1 MTHWLLIGKLALTLL
16 LTAYKCCSVALLT
29 VVSYNELFPLNNVF
43 SMQLYEIFTVLVKTY
58 IKFLF
63 RWKFSTYIT
72 GSFSIKGGLY
82 HYLTYLFIFT
92 FLVLVTGFLNSS
104 LWLHLQKVYC
114 PMPSSIWVAVGGMF
128 WEQMMEWKSL
138 VSRTVLPAWNLSCM
152 WECAATSLMA

>member
-1 MTHWLLIGKLALTLL
+1 
-16 LTAYKCCSVALLT
+16 

-104 LWLHLQKVYC
+104 L
-114 PMPSSIWVAVGGMF
+114 
-128 WEQMMEWKSL
+128 
-138 VSRTVLPAWNLSCM
+138 
-152 WECAATSLMA
+152 